1 MNTINE
7 GLIAYENNIV
17 LYSKE
22 EKRILKIF
30 DLNEEQLRQ
39 EIDNIMAEKITRPAE
54 IFKNAVEKMFFSYK
68 FFNLRQK
75 INLAD
80 GNTLSI
86 HDQEIFK
93 RWKDYIVSCECY
105 NNKIKKFIREKEEKR
120 IQEEM
125 YKQLNIFAVESSIKN
140 TKKKHLP

>member
-105 NNKIKKFIREKEEKR
+105 NNKIKK
-120 IQEEM
+120 M
-125 YKQLNIFAVESSIKN
+125 
-140 TKKKHLP
+140 